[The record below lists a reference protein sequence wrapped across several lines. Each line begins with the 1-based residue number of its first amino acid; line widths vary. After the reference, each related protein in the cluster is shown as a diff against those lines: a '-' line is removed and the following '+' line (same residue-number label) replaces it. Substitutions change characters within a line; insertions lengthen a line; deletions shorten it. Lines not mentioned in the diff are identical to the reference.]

1 MPRATL
7 IAPLALMLMFTP
19 AAHGAPRPNTHA
31 GPARARNTAAQR
43 HLDINALNL
52 YVSNFGNVGFDA
64 LGFSNGMF
72 FPRGTNNSPLFAG
85 GLWVG
90 GLVSIVAGLGAAVVA
105 ARSGGTSA
113 GGILVGALTAE
124 GVKLALIAILLW
136 LVLATY
142 DAIVPL
148 AFFGSFVATM
158 LVFSMAFFVRDN

>member
-1 MPRATL
+1 MLGRLSKPIRAVLKWQTVATATIATL
-7 IAPLALMLMFTP
+7 GAIVGGAH
-19 AAHGAPRPNTHA
+19 AA
-31 GPARARNTAAQR
+31 
-43 HLDINALNL
+43 
-52 YVSNFGNVGFDA
+52 VSAVA
-64 LGFSNGMF
+64 
-72 FPRGTNNSPLFAG
+72 
-85 GLWVG
+85 G